1 MPTESHADSYELRVD
16 PDGTIHVPAFRLPPS
31 AALSAQS
38 RATIAAQ
45 MNRQPRTRIPTPEMC
60 ESEAEFKALVD
71 AFRAELDGNFS
82 LMTERLLA
90 DFPVEIGSTTIAGVP
105 VEDFV
110 PAGGGDPDRVLI
122 NLHGG
127 AFCSGAIHIGRIESI
142 PLAHRG
148 AFRIVSV
155 DYRQG
160 YEHKFPAASEDIFA
174 VYQALLKDYAP
185 SQIGIYGGSAGGVLT
200 SQATAWILAH
210 GLPAPGAIGIFG
222 AGTGGQ
228 GDAAWFG
235 AIGMGARPPLPLLKK
250 LAKSD
255 IGYFGPASD
264 EDPMVDPNKSPE
276 LLARFPPT
284 LLITGTRAFDMSPAI
299 ITHRALQRAGVDA
312 QLHVFDG
319 LGHCFYY
326 DAQSPEGQDAYETM
340 VRFFR
345 RHLGKHR
352 KEP

>member
-1 MPTESHADSYELRVD
+1 MATESDADSYELQVD

-31 AALSAQS
+31 AALSAHS

-45 MNRQPRTRIPTPEMC
+45 MARQPRTRIPTPEMC
-60 ESEAEFKALVD
+60 ESEEEFKALVD
-71 AFRAELDGNFS
+71 TFRSELDAGFS
-82 LMTERLLA
+82 LLTPRLLA
-90 DFPVEIGSTTIAGVP
+90 DFPVTITPGTIAGVP
-105 VEDFV
+105 VEEFCPV
-110 PAGGGDPDRVLI
+110 QGADPERVLI

-148 AFRIVSV
+148 DFRIVSV
-155 DYRQG
+155 NYRQG
-160 YEHKFPAASEDIFA
+160 YEHKFPAASEDICA
-174 VYQALLKDYAP
+174 VYQALLEDYGP

-200 SQATAWILAH
+200 SQATAWILAQ
-210 GLPAPGAIGIFG
+210 GLPVPGAIGIFG

-255 IGYFGPASD
+255 VGYFGPASD
-264 EDPMVDPNKSPE
+264 DDPMVDPVKSPE
-276 LLARFPPT
+276 LLAQYPPT
-284 LLITGTRAFDMSPAI
+284 LLITGTRAFDMTPAI

-326 DAQSPEGQDAYETM
+326 DAQAPEGQDAYETM

-345 RHLGKHR
+345 KHLGKR
-352 KEP
+352 

>member
-1 MPTESHADSYELRVD
+1 MPTDSDADSYELQVD

-31 AALSAQS
+31 AVLSDQA

-45 MNRQPRTRIPTPEMC
+45 LTRSPRARIPTPEMC
-60 ESEAEFKALVD
+60 ATEAEYVALVD
-71 AFRAELDGNFS
+71 AFRAELDGNFA
-82 LMTERLLA
+82 LLTRQLLA
-90 DFPVEIGSTTIAGVP
+90 DYPVVVTPGAIAGVP
-105 VEDFV
+105 VEEFS
-110 PAGGGDPDRVLI
+110 PPNGADPERVLI

-127 AFCSGAIHIGRIESI
+127 AFCSGAVHIGRVESI

-148 AFRIVSV
+148 GFRVISV

-160 YEHKFPAASEDIFA
+160 YEHKFPAASEDTYA
-174 VYQALLKDYAP
+174 VYEALLADYAP
-185 SQIGIYGGSAGGVLT
+185 SQIGICGGSAGGVLT
-200 SQATAWILAH
+200 SQATAWIVDR

-235 AIGMGARPPLPLLKK
+235 AIGMGARPPLPLLKR

-255 IGYFGPASD
+255 IGYFGDASD
-264 EDPMVDPNKSPE
+264 DDPLVDPTRSPE

-299 ITHRALQRAGVDA
+299 ITHRALVRAGVDA

-326 DAQSPEGQDAYETM
+326 DAGSPEGQDAYETM
-340 VRFFR
+340 TRFFR
-345 RHLGKHR
+345 KHLGKR
-352 KEP
+352 

>member
-1 MPTESHADSYELRVD
+1 MPSDSDAESYELEVD
-16 PDGTIHVPAFRLPPS
+16 PDGTIHVPAFSLPPS
-31 AALSAQS
+31 AALSAHS

-45 MNRQPRTRIPTPEMC
+45 MARQPRARIPTAEMC
-60 ESEAEFKALVD
+60 ASEEEFKALVD
-71 AFRAELDGNFS
+71 TFRTELDASFS
-82 LMTERLLA
+82 QLTPRLLA
-90 DFPVEIGSTTIAGVP
+90 DFPATITPGTIAGVP
-105 VEDFV
+105 VEEFA
-110 PAGGGDPDRVLI
+110 PEGGADPERVLI

-127 AFCSGAIHIGRIESI
+127 AFCSGAVHIGRIESI
-142 PLAHRG
+142 PLVHRG
-148 AFRIVSV
+148 DFRIVSV
-155 DYRQG
+155 NYRQG
-160 YEHKFPAASEDIFA
+160 YEHKFPAASEDICA
-174 VYQALLKDYAP
+174 VYGALLKDYAP

-200 SQATAWILAH
+200 SQATAWILKH

-235 AIGMGARPPLPLLKK
+235 AIGMAARPPLPLLKK

-264 EDPMVDPNKSPE
+264 DDPMVDPNKSPE
-276 LLARFPPT
+276 LLAQYPPT

-345 RHLGKHR
+345 KHLGKR
-352 KEP
+352 